1 MSEPTKRVA
10 RWRQALVPG
19 KHYVLEEGIRLVK
32 ELASAKFDESVDVAV
47 NLGIDARKS
56 DQSIRGATVLPH
68 GSGKRVRVAVFA
80 EVAKAE
86 AARAAGADIVGLQDL
101 AQQVKSGQIDFDVAI
116 AAPES
121 MAVVGQLGPILG
133 PRGLMPNP
141 KVGTV
146 APDVALAVRNAKGGQ
161 VRFKTDK
168 SGIIHCSIGKVSFEG
183 EALKGNLAA
192 VIAALNKAKPAAAKG
207 VYVKKVTVSSTMGPG
222 VAIDRATLP

>member
-1 MSEPTKRVA
+1 MTEPTKRVA
-10 RWRQALVPG
+10 RWRKALVPG
-19 KHYVLEEGIRLVK
+19 KHYVLDEGIRLVK

-47 NLGIDARKS
+47 NLGVDARKS

-68 GSGKRVRVAVFA
+68 GTGKRVRVAVFA
-80 EVAKAE
+80 EGAKAE
-86 AARAAGADIVGLQDL
+86 AARAAGADLVGLQDL
-101 AQQVKSGQIDFDVAI
+101 AQQVKSGQIDFDLAI

-146 APDVALAVRNAKGGQ
+146 TPDVALAVRNAKGGQ

-183 EALKGNLAA
+183 EALKGNLAT

-222 VAIDRATLP
+222 VAIDRASLP